1 MVKVIQR
8 VKIPEF
14 LKLISRNNSDPW
26 RYKTRIKDHGKMLGL
41 THALALALGPEL
53 ALEPDH
59 DLDQEQNLEKIIEV
73 MLVMAKW
80 HQNQDQE

>member
-1 MVKVIQR
+1 
-8 VKIPEF
+8 
-14 LKLISRNNSDPW
+14 
-26 RYKTRIKDHGKMLGL
+26 MLGL